1 MAVDG
6 AAEPDAPDERAG
18 VTLAGQV
25 SGDTGVRGHLAYG
38 RAALRKRVA
47 LLVRYPVNTLSQ
59 LGTIVLLFLVIFYG
73 GRAVAPAAIDDSI
86 GGIVVGYLLWS
97 TSIVAYS
104 GLSWN
109 VTREAQ
115 WGTLEQL
122 YMSPLGFGRVV
133 SMKTAVNLLEATLWG
148 VATLAVMLVVTG
160 RTLALSP
167 LTVLPLAALAL
178 APAVGVGFLFGGLA
192 VRFKRVESAFQLV
205 QFAFVGLIAAP
216 VASVPALR
224 WLPMAQA
231 SKLLRVAMQEGTPL
245 WALPTA
251 DLAVAT
257 VTGVGY
263 LLAGYAAFRYCERWA
278 RRAGV
283 MGHY

>member
-1 MAVDG
+1 MSTLDEPEAG
-6 AAEPDAPDERAG
+6 AAERPAETSLGRTP
-18 VTLAGQV
+18 
-25 SGDTGVRGHLAYG
+25 GDTGVRGTLAYA
-38 RAALRKRVA
+38 RAALRKRAA
-47 LLVRYPVNTLSQ
+47 LLVRYPVNTVSQ
-59 LGTIVLLFLVIFYG
+59 LGTILLLFLVIFYG

-97 TSIVAYS
+97 VSIVAYS

-122 YMSPLGFGRVV
+122 FMSPLGFGRVM
-133 SMKTAVNLLEATLWG
+133 SIKTVVNLLEATLWG
-148 VATLAVMLVVTG
+148 VVTLAVMLAVTG
-160 RTLALSP
+160 RTLALDP
-167 LTVLPLAALAL
+167 LTVLPLSALAI
-178 APAVGVGFLFGGLA
+178 APAVGIGFLFGGLA
-192 VRFKRVESAFQLV
+192 VRFKRVENAFQLV

-216 VASVPALR
+216 VESVAALR

-245 WALPTA
+245 WGLPTA

-263 LLAGYAAFRYCERWA
+263 LLAGYAAFRYCGRWA